1 MHGLLIGV
9 YYCVR
14 GVFSLISNTITL
26 VFSLAFMSDPHFGP
40 PSCGSIY
47 FSVMIVLAVAGL
59 AVYIPVAGRY
69 QQRQRNDDDEL
80 LNQHMFVENYYAHA
94 SLSIQRVE

>member
-14 GVFSLISNTITL
+14 GVFSLVSNTVTL
-26 VFSLAFMSDPHFGP
+26 IFSLAFTSSPHFGP

-47 FSVMIVLAVAGL
+47 FSVMIVLAVVGL
-59 AVYIPVAGRY
+59 MVYIPVAGRY
-69 QQRQRNDDDEL
+69 HRRQRNDDDEL
-80 LNQHMFVENYYAHA
+80 LNQHMFVENYYAHGSS
-94 SLSIQRVE
+94 SLQNQ